1 MPMSIV
7 ENFAYNLYLKNLM
20 LYVVE
25 KNGNTRLWLDQIML
39 EAGKAFLT
47 RAIRYS
53 RLDSTDLSIG
63 VSR

>member
-1 MPMSIV
+1 
-7 ENFAYNLYLKNLM
+7 M